1 MTEVPVKVLKALGYH
16 KIHKPGETIQVK
28 INDVAIMV
36 QKGYAEL
43 DGCDYQLKGGKLKV
57 RVIDV
62 GWNVD
67 AIRSDNGQIDSFP
80 ITYFNKEFRRIE
92 VEE

>member
-1 MTEVPVKVLKALGYH
+1 MKEVPVKVLKGIGYH
-16 KIHKPGETIQVK
+16 DIHKPGETIHVK
-28 INDVAIMV
+28 IEDVAGLV

-43 DGCDYQLKGGKLKV
+43 EDCDYQLKGGKLKV

-67 AIRSDNGQIDSFP
+67 AIRSDNGKIDSFP
-80 ITYFNKEFRRIE
+80 ITYFNKEFRRVGE
-92 VEE
+92 KG